1 MANDALSSLTVL
13 ADKPAGI
20 SFVVDKK
27 TLLPRVE
34 GFDSVIAENKEVY
47 NALSVYEYDGT
58 DEERKTNSKFL
69 AAVRKRQKAIKD
81 AAKVFKVEQFA
92 EFDAQ
97 MAELNMSAEDIIAL
111 ADERKKRSDTR
122 FKENRTN
129 VLVDA
134 FEQSAVLYDYL
145 DGLSAN
151 DFIESKMLNRTT
163 TEKNA
168 LSALNTN
175 VENFGRACDMNITPN
190 WSKRALAQS
199 LSINNWDVMSTVAAY
214 NDEMLARE
222 QQEAIA
228 AARKAEQELKA
239 ARMASRTIRKYSIA
253 NDDLEKFEKLLVD
266 NKIDFEVI
274 E

>member
-1 MANDALSSLTVL
+1 MANDTLNSLTVL

-47 NALSVYEYDGT
+47 NALSAYEYDGT

-81 AAKVFKVEQFA
+81 A

-111 ADERKKRSDTR
+111 ADERKKLSDTQ

-190 WSKRALAQS
+190 WSKRELAQS

-214 NDEMLARE
+214 NDEMFARE
-222 QQEAIA
+222 QQEALA
-228 AARKAEQELKA
+228 AARKGERELKA
-239 ARMASRTIRKYSIA
+239 ARLASRTIRKYSIA

>member
-1 MANDALSSLTVL
+1 MAKTTLNSLTIL
-13 ADKPAGI
+13 ADKPVGI
-20 SFVVDKK
+20 SFAIDKK
-27 TLLPRVE
+27 TLLPCIN
-34 GFDSVIAENKEVY
+34 GFDEILKENKNVY
-47 NALSVYEYDGT
+47 KKLSAYEYDGT
-58 DEERKTNSKFL
+58 DEERKNNSKFL

-81 AAKVFKVEQFA
+81 AAKVFKAEQFA

-97 MAELNMSAEDIIAL
+97 MVELNMSADDIIAL
-111 ADERKKRSDTR
+111 ADERKKLSDTQ

-129 VLVDA
+129 VLVNA
-134 FEQSAVLYDYL
+134 FEQSAVLYEYL
-145 DGLSAN
+145 DGLSAD

-168 LSALNTN
+168 LSLLNTN

-190 WSKRALAQS
+190 WSKRELAQS

-222 QQEAIA
+222 QQEALA

-253 NDDLEKFEKLLVD
+253 NDDLKKFEQLLID

-274 E
+274 G